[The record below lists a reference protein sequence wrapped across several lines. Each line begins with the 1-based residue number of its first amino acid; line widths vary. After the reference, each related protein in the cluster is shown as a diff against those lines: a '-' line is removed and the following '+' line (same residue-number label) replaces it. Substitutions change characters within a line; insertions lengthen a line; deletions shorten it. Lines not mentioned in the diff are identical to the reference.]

1 MKKVANIRQQIKHG
15 KELFDARTYGTFQV
29 IVSGAMKLRQ
39 WKQADLALLG
49 GKSLR
54 QVQYFFNGAKWC
66 AKSLNEFRLRFL
78 RNKPDFRNRKSDFV
92 VGDGSVL
99 EVDKESSFSGLAE
112 PMYSNLRKG
121 TVNGIKLFGASV
133 HTKAGM
139 KYVFDFLLFIKSR
152 WKSEFSAWMDFLT
165 KVATKT
171 SAWLFVFDRGFR
183 NKYLADHIFHT
194 LKRMFLMRL
203 SANQRV
209 LMNDDTQTKKKR
221 KREPRYRVP
230 GRTRRSIQSFLQ
242 NETAIPMAKG
252 KLWIIP
258 HVIMNAWCDVFR
270 EEVTVIVYWRDGF
283 RNPLVLCV
291 SQAEIEKKD
300 AFSFVE
306 TYFRRWGIEQLF
318 YELKSWLSFEKFKVI
333 SEEALI
339 KYLHI
344 IIFVHSLLTQKKQE
358 IEHVPML
365 MEAIR
370 QFLKKTRNILQF
382 TIIGLKL
389 FFESFT
395 YVTSSTSKKSLL
407 LSLNPSSAYGIL

>member
-1 MKKVANIRQQIKHG
+1 MKKISQIHQQIKHG
-15 KELFDARTYGTFQV
+15 KELFDGRTYGTFQA
-29 IVSGAMKLRQ
+29 IISGALKLRE

-54 QVQYFFNGAKWC
+54 QIQYFFNGAKWC
-66 AKSLNEFRLRFL
+66 AKRLNEFRLRFL

-99 EVDKESSFSGLAE
+99 EVDKNASFSGLAE

-139 KYVFDFLLFIKSR
+139 KYIFDFLLFIKSR
-152 WKSEFSAWMDFLT
+152 WKSEFEAWMDFLT
-165 KVATKT
+165 KVAEKT

-183 NKYLADHIFHT
+183 NKYLADHVFHK

-203 SANQRV
+203 SATQCV
-209 LMNDDTQTKKKR
+209 LVKDRKMKIRRKK
-221 KREPRYRVP
+221 EPRYRVT
-230 GRTRRSIQSFLQ
+230 GRTAQAIESFLTDK
-242 NETAIPMAKG
+242 TAIPMEKG

-258 HVIMNAWCDVFR
+258 HVIIKAWCDVFR
-270 EEVTVIVYWRDGF
+270 EEVTILVYWKDGF
-283 RNPLVLCV
+283 RNPLVLCL
-291 SQAEIEKKD
+291 SQAEVEKHE

-318 YELKSWLSFEKFKVI
+318 HELKSWLSLEKFKVI

-344 IIFVHSLLTQKKQE
+344 VIFVHSLLTQKKQE
-358 IEHVPML
+358 IEHVPKL
-365 MEAIR
+365 AEALR
-370 QFLKKTRNILQF
+370 RFLKQTRNIIQF

-389 FFESFT
+389 FFESLHSL
-395 YVTSSTSKKSLL
+395 SSFISKKSPHKALKPL
-407 LSLNPSSAYGIL
+407 FAYEIL